1 MAKVA
6 DLNPAELTIVG
17 LQEIAVLLSVKDRTP
32 HAWAFRGLLPDPD
45 FASINGSRAWK
56 RATILRW
63 AAATGRLPESLAG
76 EVPAKLRPVAA

>member
-6 DLNPAELTIVG
+6 DLNPAELQIVG
-17 LQEIAVLLSVKDRTP
+17 LQEIAVLLGVEKRTP

-63 AAATGRLPESLAG
+63 AAQSGRLPESLAD
-76 EVPAKLRPVAA
+76 EVPAKLRRAA